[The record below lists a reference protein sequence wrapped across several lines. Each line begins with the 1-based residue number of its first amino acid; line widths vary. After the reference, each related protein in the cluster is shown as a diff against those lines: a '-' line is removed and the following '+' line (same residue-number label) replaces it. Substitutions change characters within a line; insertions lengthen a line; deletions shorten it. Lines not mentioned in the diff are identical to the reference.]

1 MLCCIYSPSCYPEIK
16 ATSWGASAPGLV
28 LLSQHSSDNLARHY
42 MQLWLVQD
50 QAAQDSIANITGAEE
65 PRHGGVV
72 TQGAT
77 VQWLPWLQISCGK
90 MDVSIC
96 VKCGEARCSVV
107 VIGKTTS

>member
-1 MLCCIYSPSCYPEIK
+1 
-16 ATSWGASAPGLV
+16 
-28 LLSQHSSDNLARHY
+28 

-50 QAAQDSIANITGAEE
+50 QAAQDSIAYITGAEE

>member
-1 MLCCIYSPSCYPEIK
+1 
-16 ATSWGASAPGLV
+16 
-28 LLSQHSSDNLARHY
+28 

-50 QAAQDSIANITGAEE
+50 QAAQDSIVNITGAEG